1 VLVMANDESGQGSV
15 ATAPSPEPTGF
26 DQRKHESP
34 LERIQHVLHANPI
47 LGPLAVLL
55 IAIIAFSIVSGR
67 FLSAANLGLVIA
79 QVTVIATLA
88 LGQTLVILTAG
99 IDLSVGSALA
109 FCGIVCASA
118 AKGSRA
124 LLTGKD
130 DGGINVLYAFL
141 AALVV
146 GLLIGLVHGVFIA
159 YLNVPAFIV
168 TLGGLGAWRGATLLW
183 SNGQPIS
190 NFSADFTEWGKGS
203 VGEVPIPVII
213 FVGMG
218 LIAHI
223 VLRYTRYGRWIY
235 ALGGNAEAARLSG
248 LNTKMIT
255 TSVYVISGLCAGVSA
270 FLLTSR
276 LNSAEQVA
284 GQNYELQAIASVVI
298 GGTSLFGGAGGVI
311 GTLIGAVLIGVLNNG
326 LVQMNV
332 SPYYQPIVVGVIIV
346 LSVYVDQVVKTR
358 RR

>member
-1 VLVMANDESGQGSV
+1 MSASSATPASISEEQRGIDYAGLIGKFAPVIFLLLVVTFFSFFESGFRTTTNFLNIIRAVSFFG
-15 ATAPSPEPTGF
+15 
-26 DQRKHESP
+26 
-34 LERIQHVLHANPI
+34 I
-47 LGPLAVLL
+47 LAVGMT
-55 IAIIAFSIVSGR
+55 F
-67 FLSAANLGLVIA
+67 
-79 QVTVIATLA
+79 
-88 LGQTLVILTAG
+88 VILTAG

-124 LLTGKD
+124 LLSGKD
-130 DGGINVLYAFL
+130 EGGIHVLYAFL
-141 AALVV
+141 AAIGV
-146 GLLIGLVHGVFIA
+146 GLLIGLIHGVFIA

-190 NFSADFTEWGKGS
+190 SFSKDFTHWGKQDIGQ
-203 VGEVPIPVII
+203 VPIPVIV
-213 FVGMG
+213 FLGMG

-223 VLRYTRYGRWIY
+223 VLKYTRYGRWVY

-248 LNTKMIT
+248 LNTRQIT
-255 TSVYVISGLCAGVSA
+255 SSVYVISGFCAGVSG

-284 GQNYELQAIASVVI
+284 GQSYELQAIASVVI
-298 GGTSLFGGAGGVI
+298 GGTSLFGGSGGVL
-311 GTLIGAVLIGVLNNG
+311 GTLVGAVLIGVLNNG

-332 SPYYQPIVVGVIIV
+332 SAYYQPIVIGVIIV
-346 LSVYVDQVVKTR
+346 LSVYVDQVVKSR